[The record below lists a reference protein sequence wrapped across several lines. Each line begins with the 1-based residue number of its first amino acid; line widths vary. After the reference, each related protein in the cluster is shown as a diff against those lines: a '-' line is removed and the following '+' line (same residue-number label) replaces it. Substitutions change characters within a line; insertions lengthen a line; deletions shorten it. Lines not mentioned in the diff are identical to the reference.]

1 MYYVYIVKLPNDK
14 LYIGF
19 SGNLQQR
26 IKTHQQVRDIKGLV
40 YYESYHN
47 ELDARDRERQLK
59 QYKSSYGYLKKRIKR
74 SIENI

>member
-19 SGNLQQR
+19 STNLQQR
-26 IKTHQQVRDIKGLV
+26 IKTHQKVKDIKGLV
-40 YYESYHN
+40 YYEAYQN
-47 ELDARDRERQLK
+47 EKDARDREAKLK
-59 QYKSSYGYLKKRIKR
+59 QFKSSYGYLKRRIKR